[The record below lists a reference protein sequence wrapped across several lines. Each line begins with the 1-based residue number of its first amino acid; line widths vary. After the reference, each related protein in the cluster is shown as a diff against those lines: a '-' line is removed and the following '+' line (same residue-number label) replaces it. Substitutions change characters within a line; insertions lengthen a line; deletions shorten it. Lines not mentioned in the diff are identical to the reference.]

1 MIATP
6 NSSLCL
12 MYVDGVLSFVPLSH
26 SPISEYVYIS
36 LLCCAAHLLTCG
48 PCYVGIFF
56 DELSPDQTPLCV
68 AILIPTAS
76 PIISPSSTSKTTI
89 LVMNLCR
96 CVRLCHRLACFLVMH
111 LFGFALFHML
121 SIPESSLPRFSCGIR
136 VLTGVK
142 VSAAPASRSLTLM
155 WMGGR
160 CLESPEGR
168 GESCL

>member
-1 MIATP
+1 MCTLHP
-6 NSSLCL
+6 
-12 MYVDGVLSFVPLSH
+12 
-26 SPISEYVYIS
+26 
-36 LLCCAAHLLTCG
+36 CAHCSRLVARSKR
-48 PCYVGIFF
+48 YVGIFF

-68 AILIPTAS
+68 AILIPTAR
-76 PIISPSSTSKTTI
+76 PMISPSSTSKTTI

-96 CVRLCHRLACFLVMH
+96 CVKLCHRLACFLVMH
-111 LFGFALFHML
+111 LFGFALFHIL

-142 VSAAPASRSLTLM
+142 VSAVPASRSLTLM

-168 GESCL
+168 GKSCL